1 MQSNSIDPQK
11 IQSDGTVQPVVND
24 ASSIIEQ
31 HNLNRNI
38 PVSTPTGVQN
48 SNYIETKGPNLPQKV
63 EIIQEDNKTIPTAQ
77 ITTPTPV
84 QTQSMVQPTT
94 QSVIANSDVTDI
106 KDNLEKL
113 NSISNQTSN
122 DKSIYKEQL
131 DDLLTLA
138 VEKDASDLHIA
149 VGYPPML
156 RIDGNLVNIGTQELT
171 KVQTQTML
179 TTILPS
185 RLMDELDEKADVDMS
200 YEHKT
205 GNRFRVNIF
214 NSKGTLA
221 GAFRLIPSK
230 IKSISELNLPQIC
243 YDLLKVPQGLILLT
257 GPTGS
262 GKSTSIAAMIQE
274 INLNYNKHI
283 ITIEDPI
290 EYVFPKA
297 KAMVNQRELGV
308 DAITWNRALR
318 EILRQDPN
326 VVLVGEMRDFE
337 TISSAITVAET
348 GHLVFA
354 TLHTNSASQT
364 VDRLIDVFPE
374 GQQNQIRS
382 QLANVIV
389 AVIAQ
394 RLIPIAKGGRKAIFE
409 VMVATPGI
417 KNAIREGKTYQI
429 DNMIQTNADLGMITL
444 EKSLVQVIRSG
455 DVTVE
460 EAVNFTSKP
469 DELIGLL
476 NSGTVK

>member
-1 MQSNSIDPQK
+1 MQSNSIDPQNL
-11 IQSDGTVQPVVND
+11 QSDVTVQRVNND
-24 ASSIIEQ
+24 VSSIAEQ

-38 PVSTPTGVQN
+38 PISNTASIPG
-48 SNYIETKGPNLPQKV
+48 SNYIETKGPDLPV
-63 EIIQEDNKTIPTAQ
+63 NAEIKSESIISEPATP
-77 ITTPTPV
+77 PTPI
-84 QTQSMVQPTT
+84 QIKATQPVA
-94 QSVIANSDVTDI
+94 INNIEKIEI
-106 KDNLEKL
+106 KDNLEKI
-113 NSISNQTSN
+113 NNIPNQSNN
-122 DKSIYKEQL
+122 DKEVYKEQL

-138 VEKDASDLHIA
+138 VEKNASDLHIA

-156 RIDGNLVNIGTQELT
+156 RIDGDLVNIGTQELT
-171 KVQTQTML
+171 KTQTQTML

-185 RLMDELDEKADVDMS
+185 RLMEELDEKSDVDMS

-274 INLNYNKHI
+274 INLNFNKHI

-394 RLIPIAKGGRKAIFE
+394 RLIPISKGGRKAIFE

-444 EKSLVQVIRSG
+444 EKSLLQVIRSG

-460 EAVNFTSKP
+460 EAVNYTSKP
-469 DELIGLL
+469 DELMGLL
-476 NSGTVK
+476 NSGAVK